1 MALGF
6 FKKKPEGMINLTLLL
21 TKELVVCYEF
31 PAVSLFDSA
40 MATNTASGE
49 NLSTSYRFML
59 KVNSQLLTEV
69 AVVEKQKQNSS
80 E

>member
-1 MALGF
+1 
-6 FKKKPEGMINLTLLL
+6 MINLTLLL
-21 TKELVVCYEF
+21 TKELVVCYKF
-31 PAVSLFDSA
+31 PAVSLFDIA
-40 MATNTASGE
+40 MSTNTASGE

-59 KVNSQLLTEV
+59 KVNCQLLTEV